1 MWREFV
7 TQFGYVS
14 LAAALGGIV
23 LARDA
28 RFRWPLT
35 LVILWLLA
43 VAAAISTLD
52 TAFWHFRRYQM
63 PLIALFF
70 PLAGIGWGYL
80 LERLRPRGQRP
91 QWNRFA
97 PLLVGVGLLI
107 ALSLSALLYNT
118 LQFVGNEALNVGYV
132 AAQPLQMARWLAANT
147 PPDARVAVHDVGTM
161 RYLGGRTT
169 IDIVGLTTPG
179 AAAYWRN
186 GPGSVGEFIE
196 RERPDYIASYGE
208 GHGLGLGYL
217 QRTALYAETLAQ
229 YTVDLDPNNNVALA
243 AATQGI
249 YKPDWTPADRAASPR
264 VLPDITPYLDGMTL
278 DSIDVAD
285 IDSEQAH
292 AYQWRND
299 HPTGGFPTEY
309 YQFDTIGCQAD
320 CAVMDGGRRINGE
333 ESFTLHTTPGQDLIL
348 VTRLH
353 PADGGT
359 FDIYANDQLVSTRVI
374 PALPGAWLEVPT
386 LIPGVLVGGETRVRV
401 VPHTSGDYQPY
412 YHWAYQG
419 HYSPISYEP
428 FAVFQSA
435 GVQLHYTELSFD
447 PSSHSLTVEL
457 GWDTQSGGQG
467 DAKVFVHVLDANGVN
482 VAQAD
487 IRPGH
492 GALPPGNWLPGEF
505 RDTISVDLS
514 QVPAGTYRVVMGLYD
529 PVTLD
534 RLSPTGANVDADNRV
549 WIGDIEVK

>member
-1 MWREFV
+1 M
-7 TQFGYVS
+7 
-14 LAAALGGIV
+14 
-23 LARDA
+23 
-28 RFRWPLT
+28 
-35 LVILWLLA
+35 
-43 VAAAISTLD
+43 
-52 TAFWHFRRYQM
+52 
-63 PLIALFF
+63 
-70 PLAGIGWGYL
+70 
-80 LERLRPRGQRP
+80 
-91 QWNRFA
+91 
-97 PLLVGVGLLI
+97 GVGLLI

-118 LQFVGNEALNVGYV
+118 LQFVGNEALNVGYI

-147 PPDARVAVHDVGTM
+147 PQDARIAVHDVGTM

-249 YKPDWTPADRAASPR
+249 YRPDWTPADRATSPR

-278 DSIDVAD
+278 ADSIDVAD

-309 YQFDTIGCQAD
+309 YQFDTIGCLAE

-353 PADGGT
+353 SADAGI
-359 FDIYANDQLVSTRVI
+359 FDVYANDQLISTRVI
-374 PALPGAWLEVPT
+374 PSLPGAWLEVPT
-386 LIPGVLVGGETRVRV
+386 LIPGALVGGETRVSI

-412 YHWAYQG
+412 FHWAYQG
-419 HYSPISYEP
+419 SYHPNKSPDSTLATFE
-428 FAVFQSA
+428 
-435 GVQLHYTELSFD
+435 
-447 PSSHSLTVEL
+447 
-457 GWDTQSGGQG
+457 GGQIRLAAAGYALDSTPTVPLQVAIDLTWQTESGATG
-467 DAKVFVHVLDANGVN
+467 DAKIFVHLLDSNGVN

-487 IRPGH
+487 VRPGR
-492 GALPPGNWLPGEF
+492 GALPPGNWLPGGF

-534 RLSPTGANVDADNRV
+534 RLSPAGANVDADNRV